1 MTGADWV
8 AVGVLLGAVAIVI
21 TSAVVAQAVIEWWH
35 DRDDADDAE
44 RDEYMREVRRQ
55 P

>member
-1 MTGADWV
+1 MSGADWV
-8 AVGVLLGAVAIVI
+8 AVAVLLGAVAVVI
-21 TSAVVAQAVIEWWH
+21 TSAVCAQIVVEWWH
-35 DRDDADDAE
+35 DRDDVEDAE